1 MITSLST
8 DQKGDG
14 WVGEYLHGLDQ
25 ESYAEELP
33 AWFTGC
39 RFSDVA
45 RSIYEV
51 HGVLLVGIVLFDY
64 VQVVRPHLPILTLT
78 DTDPG
83 RCCLHGAAVRT
94 LNGALPPA

>member
-14 WVGEYLHGLDQ
+14 WLGEYLHGLDQ

-33 AWFTGC
+33 EWFTGC

-64 VQVVRPHLPILTLT
+64 VQVVRPHLPIRTLT
-78 DTDPG
+78 I
-83 RCCLHGAAVRT
+83 
-94 LNGALPPA
+94 ALFMLRQ